1 MSQSAQGLAQ
11 GAAHEAVAQA
21 YAAGRPSLLGLT
33 LVADLETPVAAF
45 LKLKAGHAGPG
56 FLLESVEGGAV
67 RGRYSMIGLDPDL
80 IWRCRDGL
88 PEIARD
94 AALTDFVADARA
106 PLDSLRA
113 LIAESAVGDDAQSAA
128 LPPMAAGLFGYLGY
142 DMVRAMERL
151 PEPNPDPLGVPDA
164 ILVRPRVMVV
174 FDAVADALTVVTP
187 VRPAD
192 GVSATA
198 ALEAAQA
205 RLDRV
210 AETLEGPLPVEA
222 RADVASLPPP
232 SPVSNT
238 EPDAFLGMVAKAKE
252 YIVAGDIFQVVLS
265 QRFEAPFTLPAFA
278 LYRSLRRTNPAPFL
292 CYLDFEAFQVVC
304 SSPEI
309 LVRVREGK
317 VTIRPIAGTRPRG
330 ATPAADKA
338 LAEELLAD
346 PKERSEHLMLLDLG
360 RNDVGRVSKIGS
372 VTVTDSFF
380 LEYYSQV
387 MHIVSN
393 VEGDLDPAHDALSA
407 LAAGF
412 PAGTVSG
419 APKVRAMEIIDV
431 LEREKRG
438 PYGGCIGYFGAR
450 GEMDTCI
457 VLRTAIVKDG
467 RMHVQAGAGIV
478 YDSDPASEQQECV
491 NKAKALFRAAE
502 DAVLFASRAKRGQ

>member
-1 MSQSAQGLAQ
+1 MFQEPDY
-11 GAAHEAVAQA
+11 AAFAEA
-21 YAAGRPSLLGLT
+21 YEAGRPTLLNLT

-45 LKLKAGHAGPG
+45 LKLRAVHAGPA

-80 IWRCRDGL
+80 AWRCRDGR
-88 PEIARD
+88 PEIARGCD
-94 AALTDFVADARA
+94 LSAFA
-106 PLDSLRA
+106 PDEASPLSSLRS
-113 LIAESAVGDDAQSAA
+113 LIAESAIGDDDRTE

-151 PEPNPDPLGVPDA
+151 GQSNPDPLCVPDA

-174 FDAVADALTVVTP
+174 FDAVRDIITVVGP
-187 VRPAD
+187 VRPSA
-192 GVSATA
+192 GVPARSAYEG
-198 ALEAAQA
+198 ALA
-205 RLDRV
+205 RLERV
-210 AETLEGPLPVEA
+210 ADVLEGPLPVESRIDPRSIA
-222 RADVASLPPP
+222 HPEPI
-232 SPVSNT
+232 SNT
-238 EPDAFLGMVAKAKE
+238 SPSAYLDMVARAKE
-252 YIVAGDIFQVVLS
+252 YIVAGDVFQVVLS

-292 CYLDFEAFQVVC
+292 CYLDFEDFQVVC

-309 LVRVREGK
+309 LVRVREGR
-317 VTIRPIAGTRPRG
+317 VTIRPIAGTRRRG
-330 ATPAADKA
+330 ATPVEDKA

-360 RNDVGRVSKIGS
+360 RNDVGRVSRIGS
-372 VTVTDSFF
+372 VTVTGSFF

-393 VEGDLDPAHDALSA
+393 VEGDLDPSHDALDA
-407 LAAGF
+407 LSAGF

-419 APKVRAMEIIDV
+419 APKVRAMEIIDE

-502 DAVLFASRAKRGQ
+502 DAVMFASRARRGQ